1 MNEVRID
8 KWMWATRIFKTRS
21 VAADACKKGR
31 VMMSG
36 VAVKP
41 SRMVKVGDVIEITF
55 GNKPV
60 KVRVLAAEGPDRRD
74 VARAMYEVI
83 E

>member
-31 VMMSG
+31 VMMRSSCEALTDGESG
-36 VAVKP
+36 RCDSSSQTA
-41 SRMVKVGDVIEITF
+41 
-55 GNKPV
+55 GNF
-60 KVRVLAAEGPDRRD
+60 LF
-74 VARAMYEVI
+74 
-83 E
+83 